1 MKSWALRGLICAFVA
16 IVVVGAIAFSTRG
29 DETAGAS
36 AETAT
41 APDTQ
46 DGLKQKESNDVRY
59 ESSEAAAADLRNVLT
74 ERVESVR
81 TGSLSPSEGI
91 TSICRETD
99 VVLGRDIGV
108 SPRDKAYFDAQ
119 TAVLDTQTE
128 AFAAIKA
135 EAADNPLVGEW
146 VDLVLRL
153 KSMST
158 EAGPN
163 LDPKAI
169 PQPMV
174 DMVQRLKQL
183 NEELKITC

>member
-1 MKSWALRGLICAFVA
+1 
-16 IVVVGAIAFSTRG
+16 
-29 DETAGAS
+29 
-36 AETAT
+36 
-41 APDTQ
+41 
-46 DGLKQKESNDVRY
+46 
-59 ESSEAAAADLRNVLT
+59 
-74 ERVESVR
+74 
-81 TGSLSPSEGI
+81 
-91 TSICRETD
+91 
-99 VVLGRDIGV
+99 
-108 SPRDKAYFDAQ
+108 
-119 TAVLDTQTE
+119 
-128 AFAAIKA
+128 
-135 EAADNPLVGEW
+135 VGEW